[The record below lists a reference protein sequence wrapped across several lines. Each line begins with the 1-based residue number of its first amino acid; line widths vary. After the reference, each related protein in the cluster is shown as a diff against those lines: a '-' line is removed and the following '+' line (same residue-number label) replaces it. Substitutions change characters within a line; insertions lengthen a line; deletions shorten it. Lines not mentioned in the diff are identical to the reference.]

1 MSIISNEAFK
11 LHNTQRDRRIEM
23 GNSKNGYELRTDLLG
38 MAIGILENRA
48 TQLLQNEHLKPEG
61 TRNAVEPYT
70 TDDVLSEAERLYQFV
85 QDKG

>member
-11 LHNTQRDRRIEM
+11 LRNTQRDRRIEM